1 MSKIIFKLLL
11 ILGFTNAVLSQMTL
25 TSSFA
30 PAPGDV
36 QVDVRADTTG
46 ITQGNS
52 GANQVWNFPTLI
64 RVDSTT
70 AHWMLPSSTP
80 YASLFPSSNLALLD
94 TCYNYYNSQSSYFE
108 VVGYYSHGEAV
119 HYQNPE
125 TILTFP
131 FTYNSTMSDNFI
143 TGFYNSGDSV
153 YETGTET
160 ALGDAFGT
168 INLPFGT
175 FINSLRIKHT
185 INLYDTSITYQQAF
199 HTTYTIYEWYIPNK
213 KFSVFKI
220 IYMTFTLP
228 VPPYNFTYKNVFY
241 NPASPPIGIQ
251 KIGKDVPEKYNL
263 SQNYP
268 NPFNPNTKIKFDL
281 PHPSE
286 GGAQAVKLVI
296 YDLLG
301 REISTLVNEKLSP
314 GTYEAD
320 FDGSNF
326 SSGVYFYRL
335 KTDSYSETK
344 RMMLVK

>member
-1 MSKIIFKLLL
+1 MLLVVP
-11 ILGFTNAVLSQMTL
+11 AYSQL
-25 TSSFA
+25 TITSANNPS
-30 PAPGDV
+30 PGDV
-36 QVDVRADTTG
+36 QIQVKADTTG
-46 ITQGNS
+46 ITEGNP
-52 GANQVWNFPTLI
+52 GANQVWNFSTLS

-70 AHWMLPSSTP
+70 IQWMLPTSTP
-80 YASLFPSSNLALLD
+80 YANLFPTSNIAALD
-94 TCYNYYNSQSSYFE
+94 TCYNYFNEQNTYVE
-108 VVGYYSHGEAV
+108 LVGYYSHGDAV
-119 HYQNPE
+119 HYPNPE
-125 TILTFP
+125 TILTYP

-143 TGFYNSGDSV
+143 TGFNMSNDSV

-160 ALGDAFGT
+160 ALGDGYGI

-185 INLYDTSITYQQAF
+185 INLYDTSITYHQGF
-199 HTTYTIYEWYIPNK
+199 HSTYTIYEWYVPGK
-213 KFSVFKI
+213 KFYVFKI
-220 IYMTFTLP
+220 VYITISLP
-228 VPPYNFTYKNVFY
+228 VPPYNFTRKNVFY
-241 NPASPPIGIQ
+241 NPASVPIGIQ

-326 SSGVYFYRL
+326 SSGVYFYNL
-335 KTDSYSETK
+335 KTDTYSETK